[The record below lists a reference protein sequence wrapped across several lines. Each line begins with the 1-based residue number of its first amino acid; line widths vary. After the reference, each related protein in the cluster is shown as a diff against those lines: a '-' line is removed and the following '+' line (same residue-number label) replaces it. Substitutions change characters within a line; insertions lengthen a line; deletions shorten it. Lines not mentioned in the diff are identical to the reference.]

1 MSNDDDN
8 SEDSWMDADHGTQAP
23 NDRKTSFLHTLAE
36 NMYQANAKEQ
46 LKHNAKENET
56 MTKVAPA
63 NKEYLINGDN
73 YFPNLIAKRS
83 SQLPPGAYEC
93 AVTNDGTP
101 YFKPI
106 SIITDEIVDLT
117 DSAAVEIAKEVKQ
130 FWSKGVTEKFQQY
143 KLVHKRGV
151 MLAGSPGTG
160 KTITLARCARM
171 VIQELNGIVLFNP
184 NPGVLK
190 EYLRL
195 IRTIETDKKV
205 LVMWEEFDTIMRH
218 DESELLS
225 LLDGET
231 QVDNVFYLATTN
243 YISKIPARIKNRP
256 SRFARIIEVGTP
268 SRAIREEFLNAKLH
282 LSDMDKKEGLLQY
295 SDDFT
300 IDQLKDLIISVCCF
314 GQDIASAAK
323 KVQEMNADGTGVDDY
338 NEEQTRTIFKSDNK
352 TKTRSPLQ
360 PIR

>member
-1 MSNDDDN
+1 MSNWYDNDDEETGIQAS
-8 SEDSWMDADHGTQAP
+8 SESILESLTETIKQAHG
-23 NDRKTSFLHTLAE
+23 
-36 NMYQANAKEQ
+36 KEQ
-46 LKHNAKENET
+46 LRQTAKDNEK
-56 MTKVAPA
+56 MTKPAPA

-83 SQLPPGAYEC
+83 NELPPGAYEC
-93 AVTNDGTP
+93 AVTHDGTP

-130 FWSKGVTEKFQQY
+130 FWSKGVTDKFQQY

-151 MLAGSPGTG
+151 MLAGAPGTG

-171 VIQELNGIVLFNP
+171 VIQELDGIVLFNP
-184 NPGVLK
+184 NPGLLK

-205 LVMWEEFDTIMRH
+205 LVMWEEFDSIMRH

-268 SRAIREEFLNAKLH
+268 SREIREEFLNAKLH
-282 LSDMDKKEGLLQY
+282 ISDMDKKDGLLQY
-295 SDDFT
+295 SNDFT

-314 GQDIASAAK
+314 GQEIASAAK

-338 NEEQTRTIFKSDNK
+338 NEEQTHTIFKSDSK

-360 PIR
+360 PIK